1 MRFPEGLFIDVE
13 RTLGEVKICC
23 TPQGKFC
30 TG

>member
-13 RTLGEVKICC
+13 KRWGVKICC

-30 TG
+30 AG